1 MDFMLVLSVLGVL
14 VCRFLLR
21 ANTLDICNKKLKV
34 YKKTFDDSGNKKLLD
49 RWFFLSL
56 TKKAVRFEV
65 LPAIY
70 CALNL
75 LNHVWIVLL
84 IAAELVPQGLTAG
97 LPLSQISNY
106 TVYALAGE
114 LLIVFVC
121 TALDAGA

>member
-1 MDFMLVLSVLGVL
+1 MDFMLILSVLGVL

-34 YKKTFDDSGNKKLLD
+34 YKKTFDESGSKKILD
-49 RWFFLSL
+49 RWFFVSL
-56 TKKAVRFEV
+56 TKKAVKFEV

-75 LNHVWIVLL
+75 LNHVWVILL
-84 IAAELVPQGLTAG
+84 IAAELFWPSSG

-106 TVYALAGE
+106 TVYALSGE

-121 TALDAGA
+121 TALDTGASS